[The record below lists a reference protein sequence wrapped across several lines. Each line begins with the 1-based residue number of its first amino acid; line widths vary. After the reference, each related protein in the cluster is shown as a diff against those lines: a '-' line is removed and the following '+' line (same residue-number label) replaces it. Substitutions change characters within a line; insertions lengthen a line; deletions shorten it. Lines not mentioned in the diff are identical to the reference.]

1 VGGDRPACAM
11 KIGSELCPGHT
22 EGIRKVVRWKNGWH
36 AALAL
41 VHAVMRNSLS
51 VVVGHAFDVVVHS
64 EHRLGG
70 QRSCF
75 GSFDVS
81 EQGKGQ
87 GHEADKHAQLA
98 MPGPSLLRDAA
109 QGVHAHAQVDFPLL
123 YYASTGTTG
132 HGP

>member
-51 VVVGHAFDVVVHS
+51 VVVGHAFDVV
-64 EHRLGG
+64 EHHGRRRAVERPRLG
-70 QRSCF
+70 RF
-75 GSFDVS
+75 HVS
-81 EQGKGQ
+81 EQGKSQ
-87 GHEADKHAQLA
+87 GKKAKERTHPA
-98 MPGPSLLRDAA
+98 M
-109 QGVHAHAQVDFPLL
+109 Q
-123 YYASTGTTG
+123 
-132 HGP
+132 

>member
-1 VGGDRPACAM
+1 MGRDRPAHAM
-11 KIGSELCPGHT
+11 KIGSKLCPGHT

-41 VHAVMRNSLS
+41 MHAVMRNHPGTM
-51 VVVGHAFDVVVHS
+51 VGHVFDVVVHDD
-64 EHRLGG
+64 HRLGG

-98 MPGPSLLRDAA
+98 MPGPALLKDATL
-109 QGVHAHAQVDFPLL
+109 GVHVHGQMDFPLL
-123 YYASTGTTG
+123 YYASTRAVG